1 MRRAPLARRALR
13 LSLTFFLLAALP
25 AATAFA
31 ADAPPWRVEDD
42 SRVGFVARQAG
53 AAVSGRFA
61 RFEAEIRFDPD
72 NLAGSRI
79 AVDIDVASVDT
90 QSSDRD
96 QVIRSADLFDVAT
109 WPNARFE
116 ADRFE
121 PGANGHYRAH
131 GRLTMRD
138 VTRDVELPFSLTI
151 EPHPSDPT
159 VLQARAVG
167 ELSVLRLDYGV
178 GQGQWRDTSV
188 VANEVA
194 IQIEILAN
202 QPKD

>member
-96 QVIRSADLFDVAT
+96 QVIRSADLFDVAS

-121 PGANGHYRAH
+121 PGENGHYQAH

-138 VTRDVELPFSLTI
+138 VTRDVVLPFSLTI
-151 EPHPSDPT
+151 EPHPADPT
-159 VLQARAVG
+159 ALQARAVG
-167 ELSVLRLDYGV
+167 ELPVLRLDYGV

-194 IQIEILAN
+194 IRIEILARR
-202 QPKD
+202 PKN